1 MVFSWSSKALGQ
13 RTADN
18 MFSGRI
24 SVSSV
29 VFFSTSCNE
38 HSGYLQGTSLPDV
51 GWVEWDNFL
60 PEIHQYPFDL
70 VRKWE
75 VRSREIPDRHEFMS
89 SEAKC
94 LWLGWGRGH
103 LSCLQHA
110 AGTTTHLGDW
120 MCGLSDLC
128 TSCWAAGSISVHKDA
143 ESCHTATRITL
154 RAMGSE
160 TSRVICG

>member
-103 LSCLQHA
+103 LSCLHTLLERPPIWETECVGCLTYVLAVGQQDPSVS
-110 AGTTTHLGDW
+110 TR
-120 MCGLSDLC
+120 MLS
-128 TSCWAAGSISVHKDA
+128 H
-143 ESCHTATRITL
+143 
-154 RAMGSE
+154 
-160 TSRVICG
+160 VIQLPG